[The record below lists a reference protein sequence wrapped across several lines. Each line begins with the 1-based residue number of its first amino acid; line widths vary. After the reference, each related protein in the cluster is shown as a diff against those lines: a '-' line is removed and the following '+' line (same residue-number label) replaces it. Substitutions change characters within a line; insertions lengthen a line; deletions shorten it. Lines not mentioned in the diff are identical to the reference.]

1 MLPKSFCFKLMSH
14 QNQKI
19 KNQRLLETTVIL
31 SGLATNKRARVLRG
45 FHISSLLMPY
55 THRHGKVGRRSRME
69 GRLVFMAKA
78 CPILERHRT
87 SSRLTCNHKW
97 VLHPLS

>member
-31 SGLATNKRARVLRG
+31 SGIAIVPTKG
-45 FHISSLLMPY
+45 Q
-55 THRHGKVGRRSRME
+55 G
-69 GRLVFMAKA
+69 
-78 CPILERHRT
+78 C
-87 SSRLTCNHKW
+87 
-97 VLHPLS
+97 